1 MLPMVR
7 TTAHASPHTHATHT
21 DIGEGA
27 GSKLFEIKTPGLE
40 ARFFGGVTLEAG
52 DGTST
57 NNTTGTGSS
66 HGGSSASGGSGRH
79 PDSEPGSGKELQ
91 TVVGEGYTPLP
102 VRERCVRQASHMQHA
117 THDTAG

>member
-7 TTAHASPHTHATHT
+7 TTAHAPPHTQHT
-21 DIGEGA
+21 NIGEGA

-91 TVVGEGYTPLP
+91 TVVGEGYFHLF
-102 VRERCVRQASHMQHA
+102 VQAV
-117 THDTAG
+117 